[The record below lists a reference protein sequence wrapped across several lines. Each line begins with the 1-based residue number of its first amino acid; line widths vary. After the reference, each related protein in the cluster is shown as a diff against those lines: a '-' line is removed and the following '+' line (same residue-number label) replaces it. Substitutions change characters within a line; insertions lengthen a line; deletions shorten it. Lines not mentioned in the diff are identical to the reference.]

1 MQSKDLGSPINAAT
15 ECFADTD
22 QKLLN
27 YRLGMPFNA
36 GRSERAKLVCQLVVR
51 AFGAHCQSATWW
63 RMQVAV

>member
-36 GRSERAKLVCQLVVR
+36 GRSERAKLVR
-51 AFGAHCQSATWW
+51 RFQSSNHI
-63 RMQVAV
+63 VAIETA